1 MACNPCCCWN
11 VKDGV
16 VTIGIWSMVSSI
28 RITVYAFASL
38 MLFGWQFSVISQ
50 CRSVTVSQANL
61 QCEYWCPCVGA
72 SNARTTAL
80 IEGRYSKFHLCSYI
94 WIWRTRMKLFG
105 WMFLWEEKQNDRDDV
120 YDGIARSVY
129 VYMNMIE
136 IVYSLLVFPESAKIY
151 CLFQLTIFGW
161 QMAIIKYEKDRAANI
176 LLPNYYEYGRFDV
189 PSYYESFWQSPEERF
204 YTGLF
209 VIQILCLISS
219 FFLLFASV
227 ALMYGAHTYSRY
239 LIWPWFPCMIAS
251 ILTSLAYCI
260 MWWTGDVRSYWLILT
275 ILEIIVV
282 LINLYCLTAVL
293 IFYRQILADR
303 DYYEANQRLDNY
315 DQYPRMYDEYRKDNY
330 YSNGE
335 HAPDLNYSL
344 PPGYQK
350 SGQPSSPHRDEY
362 RRLSD
367 YNEEP
372 PPAIRPKSQYPDH
385 KEYHEDDMVSNWVK
399 DQQTLGLIPDHA
411 NSEPTSP
418 VREPFREPLQ
428 VTVSFLPSALAFR
441 PVDVCGDFRCNFL
454 PSSSLSQTT
463 PPAQVILKTSTQ
475 GRRSRLPARLITAA
489 LETKTSFVVTWIA
502 LTKIVQFG
510 LLFHGVRGLNLS
522 EEPFRHRHRSRSCE
536 RYSDES
542 TPTSENSHERRRRR
556 RREERERDKDRER
569 PRGPRQVKRSCK
581 ERESKSA
588 GAPAIQPEQPPTTL
602 NGQWQGPLSGTQGG
616 ITIPQHI
623 IIPPSSGAVGK
634 DGRIQPQTYQI
645 NSEIRILYDQY
656 GRPLRPQT
664 TVVGSRSEP
673 ASQQGPSPAQPSY
686 STNQRRPQVLSAA
699 HLESDH
705 GTRDRKP
712 TPL

>member
-16 VTIGIWSMVSSI
+16 VTIGIWSMI
-28 RITVYAFASL
+28 FAVIQL
-38 MLFGWQFSVISQ
+38 ALFSWQ
-50 CRSVTVSQANL
+50 T
-61 QCEYWCPCVGA
+61 
-72 SNARTTAL
+72 
-80 IEGRYSKFHLCSYI
+80 
-94 WIWRTRMKLFG
+94 
-105 WMFLWEEKQNDRDDV
+105 
-120 YDGIARSVY
+120 YD
-129 VYMNMIE
+129 
-136 IVYSLLVFPESAKIY
+136 
-151 CLFQLTIFGW
+151 
-161 QMAIIKYEKDRAANI
+161 IKYQRNLAANYLI
-176 LLPNYYEYGRFDV
+176 PAFNTYGSYGSGPTYYENYYD
-189 PSYYESFWQSPEERF
+189 SPLTRF

-372 PPAIRPKSQYPDH
+372 PPAIRPKSQYPDQ

-428 VTVSFLPSALAFR
+428 V
-441 PVDVCGDFRCNFL
+441 
-454 PSSSLSQTT
+454 
-463 PPAQVILKTSTQ
+463 ILKTSTQ

-502 LTKIVQFG
+502 LTKAIREGFLLLGHPQDIDTRTTIEITGETHHGGTRNENIVRRH
-510 LLFHGVRGLNLS
+510 LDRTHEDRTVRTLIPRSSRRNHFVIGIVVEAVSGTATKAHQLVKIRTN
-522 EEPFRHRHRSRSCE
+522 EEDVEGE
-536 RYSDES
+536 RNGNGIRIES
-542 TPTSENSHERRRRR
+542 ALGDHAN
-556 RREERERDKDRER
+556 
-569 PRGPRQVKRSCK
+569 
-581 ERESKSA
+581 A

-673 ASQQGPSPAQPSY
+673 ASQQSPSPAQPSY

-705 GTRDRKP
+705 RTRDRKP